1 MIEMFLAN
9 LLSPPVLFFFMG
21 AIAVAVKSDL
31 GIPNQIS
38 KFLSLYLLFA
48 IGFKGGVA
56 LAESTLNLGLVST
69 LGSAVFLSAL
79 TPVLVFFVMKRFLT
93 NIDSAAIAA
102 TYGSISAV
110 TFIAA
115 SNYLTA
121 QSVEWSGYMVAAMAL
136 MEAPAIITGLLLYA
150 SVNQD
155 KSVFDWGKISHEAFL
170 NGSVFLI
177 MGSMVVGYITGTNG
191 MDQVHVFVK
200 DMFLGIL
207 CLFLLDM
214 GIIAFTKFRE
224 LLQVGKSAPLGV
236 MTAAGLI
243 FPVLGAVTAAGLG
256 ILFQLPEGN
265 LVLLMVLAASASYI
279 AVPAALRLSLPEA
292 NPSIYLPMSLAI
304 TFPFN
309 MLIGIPVYHEIAV
322 LIVENW

>member
-1 MIEMFLAN
+1 MIEMFLTN

-21 AIAVAVKSDL
+21 AIAVTVKSDL
-31 GIPNQIS
+31 GIPDQIS
-38 KFLSLYLLFA
+38 KFLSLYLLFS

-56 LAESTLNLGLVST
+56 LAESTLDTSLATT
-69 LGSAVFLSAL
+69 LGSAVLLSAL
-79 TPVLVFFVMKRFLT
+79 TPMLVFVVLKRFLSHV
-93 NIDSAAIAA
+93 DSAAIAA

-121 QSVEWSGYMVAAMAL
+121 QGVEWSGYMVAAMAL
-136 MEAPAIITGLLLYA
+136 MEAPAIITGLMLYA
-150 SVNQD
+150 STNQTNT
-155 KSVFDWGKISHEAFL
+155 SFEWGKISHEAFL

-191 MDQVHVFVK
+191 MNQVHVFVK

-214 GIIAFTKFRE
+214 GIVAFTKLRE
-224 LLQVGKSAPLGV
+224 LLQSGGSAPLGI
-236 MTAAGLI
+236 MTGAGLI
-243 FPVLGAVTAAGLG
+243 FPILGAGTAAILG
-256 ILFQLPEGN
+256 TIFHLPEGN
-265 LVLLMVLAASASYI
+265 LMLLMVLAASASYI
-279 AVPAALRLSLPEA
+279 AVPAALRLSLPSA

-309 MLIGIPVYHEIAV
+309 LLVGIPIYHEISV
-322 LIVENW
+322 LIAQN